1 MQCGGARFLLCGPAM
16 PTASHPSPPPGR
28 DDLVATPDGV
38 VDGLRRLDARI
49 ARVGADGQ
57 RLAALIAQIG
67 ERLRAVAA
75 QVDAAS
81 AAGDARTDELRQQ
94 VAGAAATAR
103 TLAAD
108 ALRALARTAAVLDAQ
123 HDALGP
129 VRTPHHRH

>member
-16 PTASHPSPPPGR
+16 PPASQTPPLDR
-28 DDLVATPDGV
+28 DDLVATADGV
-38 VDGLRRLDARI
+38 VEGLRRLDARI
-49 ARVGADGQ
+49 ARVGADGE
-57 RLAALIAQIG
+57 RLAALIAEIG
-67 ERLRAVAA
+67 ARLLDVAA
-75 QVDAAS
+75 QVDAAG
-81 AAGDARTDELRQQ
+81 AAGDARADELRQQ

-129 VRTPHHRH
+129 GRTPHHRH